1 MLSLKGVSVHIQAK
15 INKSFSSNLLV
26 GLPKSIGGTI
36 EPQARGYGTVKALRS
51 IDLEIK
57 KGDRL
62 ALIGHNGSGKSTLL
76 RLISGIYTPTKGVIS
91 GQLFEP
97 LLSRSFLVSEE
108 LSGIEAIKA
117 HYLLNGQKRGIS
129 QQRCV
134 ELVAIQS
141 GLGDYLRLPI
151 RTYSKG
157 MAERLMF
164 CLTTIFSHSALAI
177 DEGFGTADAAFQSY
191 AERAM
196 DEYLD
201 KTDSIVL
208 ASHSNGML
216 RSFCN
221 KGVVLDSGRIV
232 YYGTLEDSLSY
243 YDEETRK

>member
-1 MLSLKGVSVHIQAK
+1 
-15 INKSFSSNLLV
+15 
-26 GLPKSIGGTI
+26 
-36 EPQARGYGTVKALRS
+36 
-51 IDLEIK
+51 
-57 KGDRL
+57 
-62 ALIGHNGSGKSTLL
+62 
-76 RLISGIYTPTKGVIS
+76 
-91 GQLFEP
+91 
-97 LLSRSFLVSEE
+97 
-108 LSGIEAIKA
+108 
-117 HYLLNGQKRGIS
+117 
-129 QQRCV
+129 
-134 ELVAIQS
+134 
-141 GLGDYLRLPI
+141 
-151 RTYSKG
+151 
-157 MAERLMF
+157 MF